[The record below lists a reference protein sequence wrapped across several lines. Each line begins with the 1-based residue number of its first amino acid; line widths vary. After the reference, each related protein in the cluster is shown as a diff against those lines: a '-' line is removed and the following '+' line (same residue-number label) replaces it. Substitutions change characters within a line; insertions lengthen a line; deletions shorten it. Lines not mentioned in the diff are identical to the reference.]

1 MLLRTWKRSIQGMIF
16 LLTLLYFA
24 VCAFGA
30 DEDWIT
36 LKAPRFGVVS
46 QLSEEATRAWAE
58 EFDQFVTALH
68 QLYNR
73 DDRDLTPLTIVIF
86 KSKKQFS
93 DYRIRT
99 KSGQA
104 ERVVG
109 LFANRDDWSII
120 ALPGLSGYKKTRR
133 VILHEA
139 VHWYSHSQS
148 IDLPL
153 WLDEGLAEVYSTFE
167 IKQGKA
173 RWGMPIQSHIDYL
186 DYKGLQP
193 TREFLRATQDEALG
207 ELDTYYP
214 QAWAM
219 VHYFFFG
226 NDMQNR
232 NKFHAFLSELGKKS
246 RERAFESA
254 LGMTYEE
261 FDRELR
267 PYMRHGKYNIGEM
280 ELTDTHAEMEV
291 GSASNAVV
299 QVTLG
304 RLAVGVRN
312 DDKGIEHA
320 KAVIS
325 MLPSRPEGY
334 DLLAMAY
341 RSPEHKT
348 KHLQA
353 LEKAISLHSVDP
365 QTYFMRASIL
375 WEENLK
381 KDSMVDKAF
390 EKDIA
395 RRIADMYKKSILL
408 RPKKKAAFEGFALAL
423 LNTDTYEEED
433 RQVLELG
440 KRYYPREGSILVGL
454 AALARMDGDMDSFN
468 RNLEESYEDSM
479 DLTRDQKF
487 ALRGMQ
493 QYAYYEWLSD
503 QMQPLMEQG
512 KFEEAEALLE
522 EQNSLPFISRDLQR
536 VLDDMNDLIYS
547 SKRLYKAELAI
558 RARNFDEAIT
568 ILENIQNDDKIPLP
582 AKTTARHRLSRVKE
596 MMKYYDLPR

>member
-1 MLLRTWKRSIQGMIF
+1 MGQTIQRLIF
-16 LLTLLYFA
+16 LLALLWFA
-24 VCAFGA
+24 VQAFAG
-30 DEDWIT
+30 DEAWIT
-36 LKAPRFGVVS
+36 LKAPRFGIVS
-46 QLSEEATRAWAE
+46 QLSEEATRAWAQ

-73 DDRDLTPLTIVIF
+73 DDRDLVPLTILIF

-93 DYRIRT
+93 DYCILT

-109 LFANRDDWSII
+109 LFANRDDWSVI

-148 IDLPL
+148 VDLPL

-167 IKQGKA
+167 IKRGKA
-173 RWGMPIQSHIDYL
+173 RWGLPIQSHIDYL

-193 TREFLRATQDEALG
+193 TREFLRATQDEALH

-226 NDMQNR
+226 NRGQNR
-232 NKFHAFLSELGKKS
+232 NKFRAFLSDLGNKS
-246 RERAFESA
+246 SEKAFESA

-261 FDRELR
+261 FDGELR
-267 PYMRHGKYNIGEM
+267 PYIRHGEYNVAEI

-291 GSASNAVV
+291 SPASNAVV
-299 QVTLG
+299 QFTLG

-312 DDKGIEHA
+312 DDKGIQHA
-320 KAVIS
+320 EAVIS

-341 RSPEHKT
+341 RTSEHKT
-348 KHLQA
+348 KQLQA
-353 LEKAISLHSVDP
+353 LEKAISLHSIDP
-365 QTYFMRASIL
+365 QTYFLRAALL
-375 WEENLK
+375 WEENWKEGGRL
-381 KDSMVDKAF
+381 DKSL
-390 EKDIA
+390 DQDVA
-395 RRIADMYKKSILL
+395 RRIADLYKKSILL
-408 RPKKKAAFEGFALAL
+408 RPKKKTAFEGFGLAL
-423 LNTDTYEEED
+423 LNLNTYEEED

-440 KRYYPREGSILVGL
+440 RRFYPREGSILVGL

-468 RNLEESYEDSM
+468 RNLEECYEDSM
-479 DLTRDQKF
+479 GLSTEQKL

-493 QYAYYEWLSD
+493 QYTYHEWLFD
-503 QMQPLMEQG
+503 KLQPLMEEG
-512 KFEEAEALLE
+512 RFEEAEALLD
-522 EQNSLPFISRDLQR
+522 QQDSLPFMSRDLKE
-536 VLDDMNDLIYS
+536 VLDNIHDMLYT
-547 SKRLYKAELAI
+547 SKRLYNADLAI
-558 RARNFDEAIT
+558 GARKYDEAIA
-568 ILENIQNDDKIPLP
+568 ILEDIQNDKKTPPP
-582 AKTTARHRLSRVKE
+582 AKSTARYMLSRIKE
-596 MMKYYDLPR
+596 IKKYRD